1 MKRIICALLCLILLF
16 PCLNFF
22 PVRAEETEEITP
34 AENILSHKTITDYS
48 GFRSLTHLFDGDDHW
63 GSPSNANCSLQ
74 IENDTG
80 IGSLYTVFYR
90 NQKYYTVTDNATGT
104 VYTRE
109 DPFLHDFLD
118 LEAVFG
124 TIPTSVTI
132 TFGPDDLIINELYAF
147 TPGQVPD
154 FVQRW
159 ELPNKGDTDLL
170 LFSAHG
176 DDEHLF
182 FAGILPYYAGELGY
196 QVQVVYLTDH
206 HNNVGPTRLR
216 EMLDGLWA
224 VGIHT
229 YPVFGTHPDFMQR
242 EITTTYMQYERN
254 GITRED
260 LIGFVMENIRRF
272 KPKVVVTHDFNGE
285 YGHGQHMVL
294 ADVVTAAVEIS
305 MDAAQH
311 TESAE
316 KYGVWDVPKT
326 YIHLYK
332 ENPIIMDWDQPLE
345 AFDGKTAFYVSIYIA
360 FQKHKSQVA
369 DFESYYRNC
378 SKATEI
384 PKYSPIYYGLYRST
398 VGEDVEKNDFF
409 ENLTTHA
416 EDAAIEEAQ
425 RLAAEEEARRQAEE
439 EARLKA
445 EEEARLASEEAARQE
460 SLAQEAASQSTEPG
474 EPASSNI
481 SSLLVRF
488 WYVPAILAVI
498 LIFGVILLCHRCHK
512 KYF

>member
-1 MKRIICALLCLILLF
+1 MKRIFSALLCIALLVSS
-16 PCLNFF
+16 LQVL
-22 PVRAEETEEITP
+22 PVRAEETDEAM
-34 AENILSHKTITDYS
+34 AENITSFQTITDFS
-48 GFRSLTHLFDGDDHW
+48 GFKTLVHLFDGDDHW
-63 GSPSNANCSLQ
+63 GSPSTANCSLRM
-74 IENDTG
+74 ESEKG
-80 IGSLYTVFYR
+80 IASLYTVFYK
-90 NQKYYTVTDNATGT
+90 NQKYYTVTDNDTGT

-109 DPFLHDFLD
+109 NPFLHDFLD
-118 LEAVFG
+118 LESVFG
-124 TIPTSVTI
+124 KVPTSITV

-147 TPGQVPD
+147 TPGRIPD

-159 ELPNKGDTDLL
+159 ELPNEGDTDLL

-182 FAGILPYYAGELGY
+182 FAGVLPYYAGQMGY

-224 VGIHT
+224 TGVKT
-229 YPVFGTHPDFMQR
+229 YPIWGTYPDFMQR
-242 EITTTYMQYERN
+242 ELSTTYMQYKRSN
-254 GITRED
+254 ITRDD
-260 LIGFVMENIRRF
+260 LIGFVMEQMRRF

-294 ADVVTAAVEIS
+294 ADIVTAAVEIS
-305 MDAAQH
+305 MDPEQYP
-311 TESAE
+311 ESAE

-332 ENPIIMDWDQPLE
+332 ENPVVMDWDQPLD
-345 AFDGKTAFYVSIYIA
+345 AFGGQTAFYVSIYVA
-360 FQKHKSQVA
+360 FQKHKSQVP

-384 PKYSPIYYGLYRST
+384 PKNSPIYYGLYRST
-398 VGEDVEKNDFF
+398 VGEDVAKNDFF
-409 ENLTTHA
+409 ENVTTHQQDA
-416 EDAAIEEAQ
+416 ELAEAQ
-425 RLAAEEEARRQAEE
+425 KLAEEEAKRQAE

-445 EEEARLASEEAARQE
+445 EEEARKASEEAARQE
-460 SLAQEAASQSTEPG
+460 SMAQEATAPQPTEQPETP
-474 EPASSNI
+474 EPVP
-481 SSLLVRF
+481 SLLVRY
-488 WYVPAILAVI
+488 WYLPALLAIGLILSLV
-498 LIFGVILLCHRCHK
+498 LYLLQNRK

>member
-1 MKRIICALLCLILLF
+1 MKRILCALLCLAMLF
-16 PCLNFF
+16 SSLS
-22 PVRAEETEEITP
+22 VLTVQAEEAEEAVT
-34 AENILSHKTITDYS
+34 AENILSYKTIADSS
-48 GFRSLTHLFDGDDHW
+48 GFRSLAHLFDGDDHW
-63 GSPSNANCSLQ
+63 GSPSTANCSVQ
-74 IENDTG
+74 IESDTG

-90 NQKYYTVTDNATGT
+90 DQEYYTVTDNATGT

-118 LEAVFG
+118 LEAAFG
-124 TIPTSVTI
+124 MVPTSITI

-147 TPGQVPD
+147 TPGQVPG

-159 ELPNKGDTDLL
+159 ELPNEGDTDLL

-224 VGIHT
+224 VGIRT
-229 YPVFGTHPDFMQR
+229 YPVFGTFLDFMQR
-242 EITTTYMQYERN
+242 EITTTYMQYKRN

-260 LIGFVMENIRRF
+260 LIGFAMENIRRF

-294 ADVVTAAVEIS
+294 ADVVTAAAEIS
-305 MDAAQH
+305 MDADQYP
-311 TESAE
+311 ESAE

-326 YIHLYK
+326 YIHLYEK
-332 ENPIIMDWDQPLE
+332 NPIVMDWDQPLE

-384 PKYSPIYYGLYRST
+384 PEYSPIYYGLYRST

-416 EDAAIEEAQ
+416 EDAAIAEAQ
-425 RLAAEEEARRQAEE
+425 RLAEEEARNQAEE

-445 EEEARLASEEAARQE
+445 EEEARQASEEAARQE
-460 SLAQEAASQSTEPG
+460 SLAQEATATQPTEPS
-474 EPASSNI
+474 EPASDSV
-481 SSLLVRF
+481 SSVLIRF
-488 WYVPAILAVI
+488 WYVPAVLAVM
-498 LIFGVILLCHRCHK
+498 LIIGMILLLQKRPK